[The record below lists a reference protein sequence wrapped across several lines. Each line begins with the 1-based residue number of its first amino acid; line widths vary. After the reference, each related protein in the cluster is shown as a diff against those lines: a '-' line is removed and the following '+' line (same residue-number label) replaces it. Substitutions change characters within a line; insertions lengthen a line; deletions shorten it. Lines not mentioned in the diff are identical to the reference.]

1 MARVPLHVAP
11 YLVALA
17 ITLAGAGIIHALPA
31 QLAIWR
37 EPALDR
43 LLPLTPSP
51 VEAPV
56 AVVDLGIDGDRMV
69 RGRADLAGL
78 LIAIGEAGARG
89 VALDIVLS
97 GNCAESPDN
106 AALSDAIG
114 GVPTT
119 LGFLLSAGSGGEP
132 LEAPTLAAGQGLV
145 LPDVWQAAG
154 AESACPAFQEA
165 ARESGVASLSG
176 GADGV
181 VRDAPVLAVSG
192 EQAYLGLA
200 FEALRQREGLGTV
213 IIGGDP

>member
-69 RGRADLAGL
+69 RG
-78 LIAIGEAGARG
+78 

-106 AALSDAIG
+106 AALADAIG
-114 GVPTT
+114 AVPTT

-213 IIGGDP
+213 IIGGNP